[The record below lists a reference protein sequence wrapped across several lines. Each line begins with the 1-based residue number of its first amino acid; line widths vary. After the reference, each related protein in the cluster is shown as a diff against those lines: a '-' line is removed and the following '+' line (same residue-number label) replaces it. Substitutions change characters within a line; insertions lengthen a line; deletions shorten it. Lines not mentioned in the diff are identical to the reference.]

1 MHNTPKTK
9 FYLLTSW
16 ILFSRSFD
24 AYCTNLHTPDL
35 SKEANPLV
43 SFLGLTWSPLLLI
56 LGLLMLF
63 VIYGLY
69 LSVFKPISL
78 DPDEKGLTF
87 MEYCTFRYLGK
98 KASWSALLF
107 QFPTSPARFSRVM
120 GALLAPYLAFAGV
133 VSTIMWLMIFNLEW
147 YRAIHQAAL
156 VYAILSIGCVL
167 IAYIQY
173 KKYYQQY
180 VFNT

>member
-1 MHNTPKTK
+1 MTNTPKTK
-9 FYLLTSW
+9 FYLLSSW

-43 SFLGLTWSPLLLI
+43 SYLGLTWSPLLLI

-87 MEYCTFRYLGK
+87 TEYCTFRYLGK

-120 GALLAPYLAFAGV
+120 GELLAPCLAFAGV
-133 VSTIMWLMIFNLEW
+133 VSTIMWLLIFNMEW
-147 YRAIHQAAL
+147 YRAIHQTAL
-156 VYAILSIGCVL
+156 VYGILAIGCVL
-167 IAYIQY
+167 IAYFQY

-180 VFNT
+180 VVNA